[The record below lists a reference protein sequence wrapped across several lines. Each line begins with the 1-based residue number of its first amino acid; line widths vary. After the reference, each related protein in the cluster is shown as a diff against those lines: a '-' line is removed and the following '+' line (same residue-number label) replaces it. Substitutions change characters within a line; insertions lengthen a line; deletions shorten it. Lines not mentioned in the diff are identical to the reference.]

1 MKTRVSAWRGAVG
14 ILVIL
19 LLVSWAHSQEA
30 PPVNLNT
37 ASFAELDSLPG
48 IGPVMAERILE
59 FRKKNG
65 MFRRVEDLMNV
76 RGIGERK
83 FLKLRD
89 YIVVES
95 PKEESE
101 LSRSVTADP

>member
-1 MKTRVSAWRGAVG
+1 M
-14 ILVIL
+14 
-19 LLVSWAHSQEA
+19 A

-37 ASFAELDSLPG
+37 ANFSELDSLPG

-65 MFRRVEDLMNV
+65 IFKRAEDLMNV

-95 PKEESE
+95 PREESE
-101 LSRSVTADP
+101 SPDP

>member
-1 MKTRVSAWRGAVG
+1 MKTRVSVWGGAVP
-14 ILVIL
+14 ILAML
-19 LLVSWAHSQEA
+19 LLVSWAHSQDA

-37 ASFAELDSLPG
+37 ANFSELDSLPG

-65 MFRRVEDLMNV
+65 IFKRAEDLMNV

-95 PKEESE
+95 PREESE
-101 LSRSVTADP
+101 SPDP

>member
-1 MKTRVSAWRGAVG
+1 MKTRVSAWGGAVP
-14 ILVIL
+14 ILAML
-19 LLVSWAHSQEA
+19 LLVSWAHSQDL

-37 ASFAELDSLPG
+37 ANFSELDSLPG

-65 MFRRVEDLMNV
+65 IFKRAEDLMNV
-76 RGIGERK
+76 RGIGEKK

-95 PKEESE
+95 PREESE
-101 LSRSVTADP
+101 LPER

>member
-1 MKTRVSAWRGAVG
+1 MKMRVSAWGGAVP
-14 ILVIL
+14 ILAML
-19 LLVSWAHSQEA
+19 LLVSWAHSQDS

-37 ASFAELDSLPG
+37 ANFSELDSLPG

-65 MFRRVEDLMNV
+65 IFKRAEDLMNV
-76 RGIGERK
+76 RGIGEKK

-95 PKEESE
+95 PREESE
-101 LSRSVTADP
+101 LPER

>member
-1 MKTRVSAWRGAVG
+1 MKTRVSARGGAVG
-14 ILVIL
+14 ILATL
-19 LLVSWAHSQEA
+19 LLVSWAHSQDA

-37 ASFAELDSLPG
+37 ASFSELDSLPG
-48 IGPVMAERILE
+48 IGPVMADRILE

-65 MFRRVEDLMNV
+65 IFRRVEDLMNV
-76 RGIGERK
+76 RGIGEK
-83 FLKLRD
+83 KYLKLRD

-101 LSRSVTADP
+101 LPER